1 MELIL
6 MPMSYQRG
14 SPRVISLSL
23 RFIVME
29 AVLTPPCFLSDSLR
43 TGIVNAPHCDRLNK

>member
-14 SPRVISLSL
+14 SPRVISLSS

-29 AVLTPPCFLSDSLR
+29 AVPTPPCCLSDSLG
-43 TGIVNAPHCDRLNK
+43 TGIVKAPFR